1 MREVPNASTLEVDNH
16 NREQPCPEVACPP
29 QGQGCSR
36 RSWSNFIVTPATLHW
51 HRGLPTNRA
60 KRIMSTDVA
69 RIWTPATSEP
79 KFTSVSEKAVNIHL
93 PNTRGTKELW
103 HTQEGAEIIASA

>member
-1 MREVPNASTLEVDNH
+1 
-16 NREQPCPEVACPP
+16 
-29 QGQGCSR
+29 
-36 RSWSNFIVTPATLHW
+36 
-51 HRGLPTNRA
+51 
-60 KRIMSTDVA
+60 MSTDVA